1 MPVSRY
7 MPLKAGTYHL
17 SSPFGP
23 RDRQMHWGQD
33 FAANDGTHIYAA
45 QAGSVQYIGAAQGF
59 GQWIVIDH
67 PAPAGGG
74 TTVYGH
80 MWDAFATGLKPGSSV
95 TAGQHIA
102 YVGSNGQSS
111 GPHLHFEVHPTV
123 WRAGSQIDPLPW
135 LAGALDPETLLTVA
149 AVPVT
154 DTLYADVS
162 EWQRPVD
169 DSYPYRVIAIRSN
182 DGTYRDKNWASNYA
196 WCKRRCDENAL
207 VFFIVY
213 FVWRQNWQQTVD
225 TLKNLVGQPHPRMA
239 VMIDVESWQGQIIG
253 NQSDGLNNAYR
264 AVADWLGD
272 RRRVIAYGNRGDLN
286 SLWPYKPVGLRIV
299 LASYGSNPGYPG
311 KIAHQYTNGEGYGG
325 GLPEGCPPFGKC
337 CMDSADGLTPEQ
349 YATACGIGAAVEGE
363 PGGNDVFTN
372 DDRVM
377 LAAVYKLLLNT
388 VPNRAAAVEAKPTKT
403 ARSRAKPARK
413 TASQR
418 AAKAGSSRAPRAAA
432 DGDQH
437 D

>member
-1 MPVSRY
+1 

-23 RDRQMHWGQD
+23 RDRRMHWGQD
-33 FAANDGTHIYAA
+33 FAANDGTPIYAA
-45 QAGSVQYIGAAQGF
+45 QAGSVQYIGSAQGF

-95 TAGQHIA
+95 AAGQHIA

-123 WRAGSQIDPLPW
+123 WRAGSQIDPIPW
-135 LAGALDPETLLTVA
+135 LAGALDPETMLSVA

-182 DGTYRDKNWASNYA
+182 DGTYRDKNWASNYT

-225 TLKNLVGQPHPRMA
+225 TLKNRVGQPHPRMA

-253 NQSDGLNNAYR
+253 NQSDGLNKAYR

-311 KIAHQYTNGEGYGG
+311 KIAHH
-325 GLPEGCPPFGKC
+325 
-337 CMDSADGLTPEQ
+337 TP
-349 YATACGIGAAVEGE
+349 TG
-363 PGGNDVFTN
+363 
-372 DDRVM
+372 RV
-377 LAAVYKLLLNT
+377 T
-388 VPNRAAAVEAKPTKT
+388 AAACRRGVRHSASAAWIPPMGSPPNSTQLP
-403 ARSRAKPARK
+403 AVSVPRSRASREATTCSP
-413 TASQR
+413 TTIASCLPPCT
-418 AAKAGSSRAPRAAA
+418 SFC
-432 DGDQH
+432 
-437 D
+437 

>member
-1 MPVSRY
+1 
-7 MPLKAGTYHL
+7 
-17 SSPFGP
+17 
-23 RDRQMHWGQD
+23 
-33 FAANDGTHIYAA
+33 
-45 QAGSVQYIGAAQGF
+45 
-59 GQWIVIDH
+59 
-67 PAPAGGG
+67 
-74 TTVYGH
+74 
-80 MWDAFATGLKPGSSV
+80 MWNAFATGLRLGDSV
-95 TAGQHIA
+95 AAGQHIA
-102 YVGSNGQSS
+102 YVGSNGQST

-123 WRAGSQIDPLPW
+123 WRAGSQIDPMPW
-135 LAGALDPETLLTVA
+135 LAGALDPETTLTVA

-182 DGTYRDKNWASNYA
+182 DGTYRDRNWASNYA

-213 FVWRQNWQQTVD
+213 FVWRKNWQQTVN
-225 TLKNLVGQPHPRMA
+225 TLKDLVGQPHPRMA
-239 VMIDVESWQGQIIG
+239 VMIDVESWQGQITG
-253 NQSDGLNNAYR
+253 NQSDGLNKAYQ
-264 AVADWLGD
+264 AIADWLGD

-349 YATACGIGAAVEGE
+349 YAAACGIGAAVEGE
-363 PGGNDVFTN
+363 PRANDVFTD

-377 LAAVYKLLLNT
+377 LAAVHELLLKT
-388 VPNRAAAVEAKPTKT
+388 APNQAAAAEPKPTKT
-403 ARSRAKPARK
+403 ARSQAKPAKK
-413 TASQR
+413 TRSQR
-418 AAKAGSSRAPRAAA
+418 APKAGQA
-432 DGDQH
+432 DIDQTSKM
-437 D
+437 

>member
-1 MPVSRY
+1 
-7 MPLKAGTYHL
+7 
-17 SSPFGP
+17 
-23 RDRQMHWGQD
+23 
-33 FAANDGTHIYAA
+33 
-45 QAGSVQYIGAAQGF
+45 
-59 GQWIVIDH
+59 
-67 PAPAGGG
+67 
-74 TTVYGH
+74 

-95 TAGQHIA
+95 AAGQHIA

-123 WRAGSQIDPLPW
+123 WRAGSQIDPMPW

-349 YATACGIGAAVEGE
+349 YASCLRYRRRGRGRAWRQRRVHQRRSRHACRRVQASAEYRSQPGSRRGSEAYKNSPVPSQASEEDRLTACGQGRLLKGAARG
-363 PGGNDVFTN
+363 
-372 DDRVM
+372 R
-377 LAAVYKLLLNT
+377 
-388 VPNRAAAVEAKPTKT
+388 RRRPT
-403 ARSRAKPARK
+403 
-413 TASQR
+413 
-418 AAKAGSSRAPRAAA
+418 
-432 DGDQH
+432 
-437 D
+437 

>member
-1 MPVSRY
+1 M
-7 MPLKAGTYHL
+7 
-17 SSPFGP
+17 
-23 RDRQMHWGQD
+23 
-33 FAANDGTHIYAA
+33 
-45 QAGSVQYIGAAQGF
+45 
-59 GQWIVIDH
+59 
-67 PAPAGGG
+67 
-74 TTVYGH
+74 
-80 MWDAFATGLKPGSSV
+80 
-95 TAGQHIA
+95 
-102 YVGSNGQSS
+102 
-111 GPHLHFEVHPTV
+111 
-123 WRAGSQIDPLPW
+123 PW
-135 LAGALDPETLLTVA
+135 LAGALDPETMLTVA
-149 AVPVT
+149 AVPLT

-225 TLKNLVGQPHPRMA
+225 TLKDLVGQPHPRMA
-239 VMIDVESWQGQIIG
+239 VMIDVESWQGQIVG
-253 NQSDGLNNAYR
+253 NQSDGLNKAYR

-349 YATACGIGAAVEGE
+349 YAAACGIGAAVEGE

-377 LAAVYKLLLNT
+377 LAAVYKLLLNA
-388 VPNRAAAVEAKPTKT
+388 VPDRAAAAEAKPTKT

>member
-1 MPVSRY
+1 
-7 MPLKAGTYHL
+7 MPLTAGTYHL

-123 WRAGSQIDPLPW
+123 WRAGSQIDPMPW

-182 DGTYRDKNWASNYA
+182 HGTYRDKNWASNYA

-207 VFFIVY
+207 AFFIIY

>member
-1 MPVSRY
+1 MATSRY
-7 MPLKAGTYHL
+7 IPLKAGTYRL

-23 RDRQMHWGQD
+23 RGRQMHWGQD
-33 FAANDGTHIYAA
+33 YAAKDGTRIYAA
-45 QAGSVQYIGAAQGF
+45 QAGSVKYIGAAQGF

-67 PAPAGGG
+67 PRPAGGG

-80 MWDAFATGLKPGSSV
+80 MWDAFATGLRPGESV
-95 TAGQHIA
+95 AAGQHIA
-102 YVGSNGQSS
+102 YVGNNGQSS

-123 WRAGSQIDPLPW
+123 WRAGSQIDPMPW
-135 LAGALDPETLLTVA
+135 LAGALDPETTLTVA

-182 DGTYRDKNWASNYA
+182 DGTYRDRNWASNYA
-196 WCKRRCDENAL
+196 WCKRHCDENAL

-213 FVWRQNWQQTVD
+213 FVWRENWQQTVK
-225 TLKNLVGQPHPRMA
+225 TLKDLVGQPHPRMA
-239 VMIDVESWQGQIIG
+239 VMIDVESWQGQITG
-253 NQSDGLNNAYR
+253 NQSDGLNKAYQ
-264 AVADWLGD
+264 AIADWLGD

-286 SLWPYKPVGLRIV
+286 SLWPDKPVGLRIV
-299 LASYGSNPGYPG
+299 LAAYGSNPGYPN

-325 GLPEGCPPFGKC
+325 GLPEGCPPFGNC

-349 YATACGIGAAVEGE
+349 YAAGCGIGAAVEGE
-363 PGGNDVFTN
+363 PRANDVFTD

-377 LAAVYKLLLNT
+377 LAAVHELLLKT
-388 VPNRAAAVEAKPTKT
+388 APNQAAAAEPKPTKT
-403 ARSRAKPARK
+403 ARSQAKPAKKIR
-413 TASQR
+413 SQR
-418 AAKAGSSRAPRAAA
+418 APKAGSSRAPRADA
-432 DGDQH
+432 DGDKH

>member
-1 MPVSRY
+1 
-7 MPLKAGTYHL
+7 
-17 SSPFGP
+17 
-23 RDRQMHWGQD
+23 MHWGQD

-325 GLPEGCPPFGKC
+325 GLPEVCPPFGKC

>member
-33 FAANDGTHIYAA
+33 FAANDGTPIYAA

-67 PAPAGGG
+67 PAPVGGG

-80 MWDAFATGLKPGSSV
+80 MWDAFATGLKPGFSV
-95 TAGQHIA
+95 AAGQHIA

-123 WRAGSQIDPLPW
+123 WRAGSQIDPMPW
-135 LAGALDPETLLTVA
+135 LAGALDPGTMVTVA

-182 DGTYRDKNWASNYA
+182 DGTHRDEKWATNYE
-196 WCKRRCDENAL
+196 WCKRRCDDGAL
-207 VFFIVY
+207 DFFIVY
-213 FVWRQNWQQTVD
+213 FVWRPNWEQAVATHKD
-225 TLKNLVGQPHPRMA
+225 LVGEPHPRMV
-239 VMIDVESWQGQIIG
+239 VMIDVETWGGQIRG
-253 NQSDGLNNAYR
+253 DQSAGLNGAYS
-264 AVADWLGD
+264 ALVDWLGHPQ
-272 RRRVIAYGNRGDLN
+272 RVIGYGNRGDLDE
-286 SLWPYKPVGLRIV
+286 LWPQKPDGLRLV
-299 LASYGSNPGYPG
+299 MAAYGTNPSYPG
-311 KIAHQYTNGEGYGG
+311 RIAHQYTNGQGFGG
-325 GLPEGCPPFGKC
+325 GLPEGADPFGVC
-337 CMDSADGLTPEQ
+337 DMNSADGLHPH
-349 YATACGIGAAVEGE
+349 AFASACGITIAVEPAIPE
-363 PGGNDVFTN
+363 PAIPEPSVTEPT
-372 DDRVM
+372 VTEPT
-377 LAAVYKLLLNT
+377 T
-388 VPNRAAAVEAKPTKT
+388 VPTPAASGFPEQD
-403 ARSRAKPARK
+403 R
-413 TASQR
+413 
-418 AAKAGSSRAPRAAA
+418 
-432 DGDQH
+432 
-437 D
+437 

>member
-33 FAANDGTHIYAA
+33 FAADDGTHIYAA
-45 QAGSVQYIGAAQGF
+45 QAGSVQYIGAARGF
-59 GQWIVIDH
+59 GQWIVLDH
-67 PAPAGGG
+67 PRPAGGG

-80 MWDAFATGLKPGSSV
+80 MWNAFATGLKLGDTV
-95 TAGQHIA
+95 AAGQHIA

-123 WRAGSQIDPLPW
+123 WRAGSQIDPMPW
-135 LAGALDPETLLTVA
+135 LAGALDPGTMLTVA

-182 DGTYRDKNWASNYA
+182 DGTYRDRNWASNYA
-196 WCKRRCDENAL
+196 WCKRRCDEDAL

-225 TLKNLVGQPHPRMA
+225 TLKDLVGQPHPRMA
-239 VMIDVESWQGQIIG
+239 VMIDVESWQGQITG
-253 NQSDGLNNAYR
+253 NQSDGLNKAYQ
-264 AVADWLGD
+264 AIADWLGD

-286 SLWPYKPVGLRIV
+286 SLWPDKPVGLRIV
-299 LASYGSNPGYPG
+299 LAAYGSNPGYPG

-349 YATACGIGAAVEGE
+349 YAAACGIGAAAEGE
-363 PGGNDVFTN
+363 PRGNDVFTD

-377 LAAVYKLLLNT
+377 LAARHELLSKT
-388 VPNRAAAVEAKPTKT
+388 APNQAAAAEPKSK
-403 ARSRAKPARK
+403 KPARSPTKPAKK
-413 TASQR
+413 TRSQR
-418 AAKAGSSRAPRAAA
+418 APKAGQAGAPDPRN
-432 DGDQH
+432 H
-437 D
+437 

>member
-1 MPVSRY
+1 
-7 MPLKAGTYHL
+7 
-17 SSPFGP
+17 
-23 RDRQMHWGQD
+23 
-33 FAANDGTHIYAA
+33 
-45 QAGSVQYIGAAQGF
+45 
-59 GQWIVIDH
+59 
-67 PAPAGGG
+67 
-74 TTVYGH
+74 
-80 MWDAFATGLKPGSSV
+80 MWDAFATGLKPGDSV
-95 TAGQHIA
+95 AAGQHIA

-123 WRAGSQIDPLPW
+123 WRAGSQIDPMPW
-135 LAGALDPETLLTVA
+135 LAGALDPETMLTVA
-149 AVPVT
+149 AVPLT

-225 TLKNLVGQPHPRMA
+225 TLKNLVGQRHPRMA
-239 VMIDVESWQGQIIG
+239 VMIDVESWQRQIIG

-264 AVADWLGD
+264 AIADWLGD

-325 GLPEGCPPFGKC
+325 GLPEGCPPFGKW
-337 CMDSADGLTPEQ
+337 CMDSADGLTPKQ
-349 YATACGIGAAVEGE
+349 YAAACGIGAAVEGE

-377 LAAVYKLLLNT
+377 LAAVYKLLLNA
-388 VPNRAAAVEAKPTKT
+388 VPDRAAAAEAKPTKT
-403 ARSRAKPARK
+403 ARSRAKPAKR